1 MEDLK
6 MLKKN
11 LMTCVQSQMMNP
23 QEADTKEL
31 GEVIDMIKDLSETMY
46 YCSVAEAMEESK
58 KEKELMGKMP
68 RHYYMPM
75 YYPPYR
81 EPMYYDGGSG
91 NSGGNSSGGSSSSS
105 GGNSGGSS
113 YYDGGSMYARG
124 GRGNGRSGG
133 RRGYDEGQI
142 YYESGMS
149 PIPFY
154 EGNYPTEIRD
164 FREGR
169 SGMTRRNYME
179 SKELGHGK
187 EKKMKELEE
196 YMKELS
202 EDITEMVEGA
212 SPEEKQILS
221 QKLSTLAEK
230 VQ

>member
-6 MLKKN
+6 ILKKN
-11 LMTCVQSQMMNP
+11 LISCVQSQMMNP
-23 QEADTKEL
+23 QEANTEEL
-31 GEVIDMIKDLSETMY
+31 GEVVDMIKDLSETMY
-46 YCSVAEAMEESK
+46 YCSIVDAMEKSE

-68 RHYYMPM
+68 IHYYMPM

-81 EPMYYDGGSG
+81 EELMYYDG
-91 NSGGNSSGGSSSSS
+91 NSNSS
-105 GGNSGGSS
+105 
-113 YYDGGSMYARG
+113 YARG
-124 GRGNGRSGG
+124 GRGDGRMGG
-133 RRGYDEGQI
+133 RRGYDDGHI
-142 YYESGMS
+142 YYEGGMN

-154 EGNYPTEIRD
+154 EGKYPTEIRD

-187 EKKMKELEE
+187 EKQMKELEE

-212 SPEEKQILS
+212 SIEERQMLS
-221 QKLSTLAEK
+221 QKLSTLASK

>member
-6 MLKKN
+6 ILKKQ
-11 LMTCVQSQMMNP
+11 LMSCVQSQMMNP
-23 QEADTKEL
+23 QETNTEEL
-31 GEVIDMIKDLSETMY
+31 GEVVDMIKDLSETMY
-46 YCSVAEAMEESK
+46 YCSIVEAMEKSE
-58 KEKELMGKMP
+58 KEKEFMGKMP

-75 YYPPYR
+75 YYPPYK
-81 EPMYYDGGSG
+81 EPMYYGDGS
-91 NSGGNSSGGSSSSS
+91 SNSSGNGNGS
-105 GGNSGGSS
+105 N

-124 GRGNGRSGG
+124 GRENGRMGG
-133 RRGYDEGQI
+133 RRGYDDGHI
-142 YYESGMS
+142 YYEGGMN

-154 EGNYPTEIRD
+154 EGNYPAEIRD

-187 EKKMKELEE
+187 EKQMKELEE

-212 SPEEKQILS
+212 SPEERQMLS
-221 QKLSTLAEK
+221 QKLSTLASK